1 MSDEKALVPIEQK
14 TVNFQGD
21 DITAVLVETEEGE
34 QVFVPLRPICDYL
47 DVNWDGQRR
56 RILRDPV
63 LSDEMRSVVVTT
75 TDIEP
80 GSTRPRTSEMLCLPL
95 EFINGWL
102 FGINASRV
110 KEEIR
115 ENLIRYQREC
125 YKVLAR
131 AFLERAETAISP
143 AMNTLIQIRNNA
155 LAVAALAEQQMEHEM
170 RISTAESRLDKASDA
185 FIDLRR
191 RVKEVERRTAPE
203 SLVDRE
209 QAAEISLKVKALGEM
224 LTEGN
229 PDVNWYQRVFTEL
242 YRRFGV
248 SSYKDIPKGK
258 YKAVMEFLD
267 DWHRRATQ

>member
-1 MSDEKALVPIEQK
+1 
-14 TVNFQGD
+14 
-21 DITAVLVETEEGE
+21 
-34 QVFVPLRPICDYL
+34 
-47 DVNWDGQRR
+47 
-56 RILRDPV
+56 
-63 LSDEMRSVVVTT
+63 
-75 TDIEP
+75 
-80 GSTRPRTSEMLCLPL
+80 MLCLPL

-185 FIDLRR
+185 FAELRK
-191 RVKEVERRTAPE
+191 RVKVVERRTAPE

>member
-1 MSDEKALVPIEQK
+1 MMANYHVQFGGGRLEK
-14 TVNFQGD
+14 
-21 DITAVLVETEEGE
+21 
-34 QVFVPLRPICDYL
+34 QVKLLAGR
-47 DVNWDGQRR
+47 
-56 RILRDPV
+56 
-63 LSDEMRSVVVTT
+63 
-75 TDIEP
+75 
-80 GSTRPRTSEMLCLPL
+80 LPD
-95 EFINGWL
+95 L
-102 FGINASRV
+102 FGINANRV

-185 FIDLRR
+185 FAELRK
-191 RVKEVERRTAPE
+191 RVKVVEQRTTPE
-203 SLVDRE
+203 SPVDRE

-267 DWHRRATQ
+267 DWHKRATQ

>member
-14 TVNFQGD
+14 TVDFQGD
-21 DITAVLVETEEGE
+21 EITAVLVETEEGE

-47 DVNWDGQRR
+47 GVTWPGQFE
-56 RILRDPV
+56 RIKRDAV
-63 LSDEMRSVVVTT
+63 LSEEAMSVSVTL
-75 TDIEP
+75 TDIDPE
-80 GSTRPRTSEMLCLPL
+80 SKRPHTSEMLALPL
-95 EFINGWL
+95 GFLNGWL
-102 FGINASRV
+102 FGINANRV

-185 FIDLRR
+185 FAELRK
-191 RVKEVERRTAPE
+191 RVKVVEQRTTPE
-203 SLVDRE
+203 SPVDRE

-267 DWHRRATQ
+267 DWHKRATQ